1 MSKLNLILPLA
12 GYGLLTYLV
21 LLAAFNLYTP
31 SREFDLPNLLW
42 MTHLI
47 LLYIHE
53 AGHFLFSMFGRTMM
67 ILGGSVA
74 QVLAPASWYIV
85 AKREDSSLSNVAL
98 VFTGISIMDVSL
110 YVKDAGM
117 LVLPLIGGLSKT
129 HHDWANLLNEN
140 GMIEYGAAIG
150 EMMFWSGIVLAC
162 GGIASG
168 VRTLL
173 GGPKVLKVGRGAL
186 PDQFL

>member
-1 MSKLNLILPLA
+1 MFTLNRILPLT
-12 GYGLLTYLV
+12 GYALLSYLV
-21 LLAAFNLYTP
+21 LLAGVNLYTP

-42 MTHLI
+42 LTHLI

-53 AGHFLFSMFGRTMM
+53 AGHLLFSIFGRTMM
-67 ILGGSVA
+67 ILGGSLA
-74 QVLAPASWYIV
+74 QVLAPAVWIFV
-85 AKREDSSLSNVAL
+85 AKRESSSLSNVAL

-140 GMIEYGAAIG
+140 GMIEFGAAMG
-150 EMMFWSGIVLAC
+150 ELMYWSGIGLAC
-162 GGIASG
+162 YGIYSG
-168 VRTLL
+168 IRSILQIQDT
-173 GGPKVLKVGRGAL
+173 PLKG
-186 PDQFL
+186 